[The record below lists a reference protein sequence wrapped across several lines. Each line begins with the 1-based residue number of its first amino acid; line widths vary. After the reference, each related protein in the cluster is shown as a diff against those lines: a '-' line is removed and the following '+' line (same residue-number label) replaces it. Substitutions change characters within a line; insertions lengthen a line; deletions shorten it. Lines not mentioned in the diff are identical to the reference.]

1 MTILT
6 NVPAGTIKV
15 GDRTSYTKTCTFGD
29 IQLFAKV
36 SGDVNPVHL
45 DEEFASETQ
54 FGQRIAHGMYT
65 AGLVSAAVGLQLPGP
80 GTIYLSQD
88 IKFSAPVFVDD
99 TITVELEVVS
109 VREDKPIVGLE
120 FVCKNQKDKVVA
132 SGKAVVLA
140 PSEALSLEAP
150 ELPDINIG

>member
-1 MTILT
+1 MTMLT

-15 GDRTSYTKTCTFGD
+15 GDRTSYSKTCTFED

-45 DEEFASETQ
+45 DEDFARQTQ

-109 VREDKPIVGLE
+109 VREDKPIVMLE
-120 FVCKNQKDKVVA
+120 IVCKNQKNKVVA
-132 SGKAVVLA
+132 SGKATVLA
-140 PSEALSLEAP
+140 PSESLSIEAP
-150 ELPDINIG
+150 ELPAITIA

>member
-15 GDRTSYTKTCTFGD
+15 GDRTSYSRTCTFED
-29 IQLFAKV
+29 IQLFARV

-45 DEEFASETQ
+45 DKEFAAKTQ
-54 FGQRIAHGMYT
+54 FGQCIAHGMYT
-65 AGLVSAAVGLQLPGP
+65 GGLVSAAVALQLPGP

-88 IKFSAPVFVDD
+88 IKFRAPVFADD

-120 FVCKNQKDKVVA
+120 FVCKNQQDKVVA
-132 SGKAVVLA
+132 SGKATVLA
-140 PSEALSLEAP
+140 PSEALSIEAP
-150 ELPDINIG
+150 NLPEITMG